1 MLQNVNSQLQ
11 TNVKLSPY
19 SLTPPTQDRQT
30 SHPTLTQLS
39 LLRFRKK
46 FVPLPTLKWVI
57 FALSYT
63 ILLLFHYYSFIM
75 GKVTSL
81 YGKTTG
87 KIGSIVF
94 STSGGETIA
103 REYNPNVSNPNT
115 SAQINQRARLKLMSQ
130 LSASLAPVIAIP
142 KQGLVSARNAF
153 TKKNFDL
160 SMAENG
166 VAQISYEN
174 VQLTNGNLGLPT
186 LEATRAQSSGITVN
200 LADNATDSV
209 SRVVYILYRKTA
221 EQRLQFVSSVIA
233 KAAGANGTFPATL
246 PYTEGDIV
254 LYAYGMRDTSESASA
269 KYGNLQVANALD
281 VARLTAYRTI
291 SSEDYQFTETRGA
304 TMYADQNELTPVP
317 EGSARVFVTPFGGG
331 TVTGGGVYQ
340 IGQNATIVATPNVGY
355 EFAGWRDNTTQQL
368 VSMDAS
374 YTFVVQGQTD
384 LVAIFSEIISG
395 PSYTIV
401 AKVGSSSEGEGATVT
416 IGNQTAVQVQV
427 LVPQGD
433 SITVVANPPQEGD
446 YVFDGWYGST
456 GNKVS
461 NSETYTFVPNSNIT
475 IGAKWVQGGL

>member
-1 MLQNVNSQLQ
+1 
-11 TNVKLSPY
+11 
-19 SLTPPTQDRQT
+19 
-30 SHPTLTQLS
+30 
-39 LLRFRKK
+39 
-46 FVPLPTLKWVI
+46 
-57 FALSYT
+57 
-63 ILLLFHYYSFIM
+63 M

-142 KQGLVSARNAF
+142 KQGLVSSRNAF

-186 LEATRAQSSGITVN
+186 LEATRAQESGITIN
-200 LADNATDSV
+200 LADDASSSV

-233 KAAGANGTFPATL
+233 EAAGENGNFPATL

-269 KYGNLQVANALD
+269 KYGNMQVANAVD
-281 VARLTAYRTI
+281 VARLTAYRSI
-291 SSEDYQFTETRGA
+291 SAEDYQFTETRGA
-304 TMYADQNELTPVP
+304 TMYADQSELTPVP

-331 TVTGGGVYQ
+331 SVSGGGVYQ
-340 IGQNATIVATPNVGY
+340 IGQSVTIVATPNAGY

-368 VSMDAS
+368 VSNDAS
-374 YTFVVQGQTD
+374 YTFVLQGQTD
-384 LVAIFSEIISG
+384 LVAIFNATLPGTTYTVNLRHSISEASQGTLVKINNG
-395 PSYTIV
+395 TPAETAQLAV
-401 AKVGSSSEGEGATVT
+401 QAGSSVT
-416 IGNQTAVQVQV
+416 IEALEGTAENVQFVGWV
-427 LVPQGD
+427 NPDNGSTLV
-433 SITVVANPPQEGD
+433 SNANP
-446 YVFDGWYGST
+446 
-456 GNKVS
+456 
-461 NSETYTFVPNSNIT
+461 YTFIPNNAIT
-475 IGAKWVQGGL
+475 LVATWQTGGL